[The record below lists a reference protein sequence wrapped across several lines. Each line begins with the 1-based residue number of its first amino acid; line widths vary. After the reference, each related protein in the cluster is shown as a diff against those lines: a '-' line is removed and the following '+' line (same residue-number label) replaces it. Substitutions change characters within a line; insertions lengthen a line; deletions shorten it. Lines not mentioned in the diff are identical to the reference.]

1 MLKRR
6 SVPFVEQQEQSECG
20 LCCLAMISRYYGRY
34 LTVLDIQELAQSNRD
49 GLSLHQLLNI
59 AHAIG
64 MDSKVYKG
72 TSEELENYEL
82 PAILHWKGHHFVVLE
97 EIKKNSYIITD
108 PINGR
113 MTVSSEEF
121 NQLFSGYIMCI
132 KLGDSF
138 EKKKAKNLWKPYLDI
153 LINEKK
159 LLFFLISWSLLLQV
173 LMLMTPIVT
182 NFVIDSIILPK
193 KFELVKT
200 LVIGISIVVLF
211 QIIFTLLRSRLLVVL
226 RNNLD
231 WILMSRFFQHLLH
244 MPYSFFQ
251 LRSFGDLMFRANSN
265 MMIRQILSN
274 QALSGFLDI
283 SLLIIFTVYLYL
295 QSPSLTL
302 MIFTV
307 GIAYFYTLFI
317 AAKKL
322 QRLSKEELSKRTIV
336 QWHQSE
342 MLYGILGVKMA
353 GMEKKMLNTWEDY
366 YKEQLSATKKK
377 DFYATNLEVLMFSIQ
392 IIVPFAV
399 LALGTL
405 QVLSN
410 NISLGGMI
418 AFYTLTITYFTL
430 LSSLATASSEFVK
443 ITAYLERMVDI
454 LERPR
459 EKDGEVKVKELE
471 GNITVKNL
479 NFSYNNNNESSI
491 LKNINL
497 NIKQGEKIAIVGKSG
512 SGKSTLANLLI
523 GLYEPTNGEIYFDDL
538 PLTMLDRAS
547 LRKKIGIVPQDIHMF
562 NRSIFDNIT
571 IYYPDANLE
580 TVVQAAKLAKIHQ
593 DIISLPL
600 GYNTII
606 SEFGTN
612 FSGGQKQRIAL
623 ARALINQPSILLLD
637 EATSS
642 LDAIVEKEIDQIL
655 SELRCTRI
663 VITHRLN
670 TVKNADKIIV
680 LDRGEI
686 VEIGTH
692 SELLSKKGHYY
703 QLDFSSQDKNY
714 VS

>member
-72 TSEELENYEL
+72 TSKELENYEL

-132 KLGDSF
+132 KPGDSF

-159 LLFFLISWSLLLQV
+159 LLFSLISWSLLLQV

-193 KFELVKT
+193 RFELVKA

-231 WILMSRFFQHLLH
+231 WVLMSRFFQHLLH

-295 QSPSLTL
+295 QSSSLTL

-405 QVLSN
+405 QVLNN

-454 LERPR
+454 LDRPR

-471 GNITVKNL
+471 GDITVKNL

-538 PLTMLDRAS
+538 PLTTLDRAS

-600 GYNTII
+600 GYHTII